1 MFQTENYNVPKLYK
15 QYNPLNDE
23 TSYLLSYF
31 KINNN
36 KDKNIKAPSSSS
48 NMYYL
53 LINEKYINKFSKNIC
68 KNLLESL
75 SNDNYF
81 QIIEYQKYVKLYNIL
96 PLKCEKE
103 NIEKTINIIK
113 DVNYND
119 NYNYNYNHKYNYKY
133 KNKKN
138 KFSQSN
144 SIEGDEKDI
153 DRPLE
158 YIFNY
163 KLKETKD
170 LNKFVYIIG
179 NNMNVDKN
187 DISRLMEKYKNMD
200 KKINIF
206 IINIID
212 MKLELYS
219 LIGINSSLVETNLSE
234 NMFRQIQQS
243 QNEVYDKVKITLD
256 NKNNNEIIFD
266 YYRNEFLLEN
276 QLENYFFTLKG
287 KDSGQIDISS
297 AYKKD
302 GEESE
307 LKESYSFNES
317 QIINLKEGDIL
328 SKIIAYNIIQK
339 KENVEIIKKIS
350 EKYQVLSEYTSLS
363 D

>member
-1 MFQTENYNVPKLYK
+1 
-15 QYNPLNDE
+15 
-23 TSYLLSYF
+23 
-31 KINNN
+31 
-36 KDKNIKAPSSSS
+36 
-48 NMYYL
+48 
-53 LINEKYINKFSKNIC
+53 
-68 KNLLESL
+68 
-75 SNDNYF
+75 
-81 QIIEYQKYVKLYNIL
+81 
-96 PLKCEKE
+96 
-103 NIEKTINIIK
+103 
-113 DVNYND
+113 
-119 NYNYNYNHKYNYKY
+119 
-133 KNKKN
+133 
-138 KFSQSN
+138 
-144 SIEGDEKDI
+144 
-153 DRPLE
+153 
-158 YIFNY
+158 
-163 KLKETKD
+163 
-170 LNKFVYIIG
+170 
-179 NNMNVDKN
+179 MNVDKN

-219 LIGINSSLVETNLSE
+219 LIGIHSSLVETNLSE